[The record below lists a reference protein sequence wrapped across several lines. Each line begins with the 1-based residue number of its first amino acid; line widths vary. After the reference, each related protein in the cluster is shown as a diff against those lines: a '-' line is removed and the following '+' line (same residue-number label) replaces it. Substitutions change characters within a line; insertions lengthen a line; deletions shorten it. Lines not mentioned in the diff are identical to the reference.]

1 MDVALVEST
10 KNVNGVFAE
19 VVKSLELSSNDS
31 PIKRVSLVGLE
42 KTVVLVMLLLILR
55 LSLPATTPK

>member
-19 VVKSLELSSNDS
+19 VVKILELSSNDS